1 MRVRTTKRRPAAKQ
15 TVSVTLDSEL
25 YARAKQFGINA
36 SRVAEEALA
45 REVERHQAELLKAE
59 IRRDLE
65 ACNAYTEKHG
75 LFADLVRDHYRDPDE
90 K

>member
-1 MRVRTTKRRPAAKQ
+1 
-15 TVSVTLDSEL
+15 VSVTLDSEL
-25 YARAKQFGINA
+25 YARAKQLGINA

-45 REVERHQAELLKAE
+45 REVERQQAELLAAE
-59 IRRDLE
+59 IRRDLA

-75 LFADLVRDHYRDPDE
+75 LFADLVRDHYRDTDE